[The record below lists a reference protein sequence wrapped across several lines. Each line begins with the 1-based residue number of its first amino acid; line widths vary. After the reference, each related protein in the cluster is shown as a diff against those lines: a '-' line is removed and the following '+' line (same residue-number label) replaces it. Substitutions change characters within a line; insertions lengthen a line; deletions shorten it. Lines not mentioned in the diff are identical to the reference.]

1 MSIQS
6 KQQLALPPAP
16 EPEKAKKKA
25 TAKKAAAKKAQAE
38 MSPEEQQDA
47 ARAELIGD
55 TARRAYDDA
64 MRLPVGQ
71 RDLLLAQ
78 AQQAS
83 IARRSELQAQAKVEP
98 RGWLANW
105 MCNMPITPR
114 QMMIL
119 ARIYS
124 YQVSDKPGKEFQLSI
139 SALGDDIGMR
149 DRSNLIKHLHELV
162 AAGYLL
168 KYSNGNN
175 QPYTYLLD
183 VPRCLEAAMANGWEP
198 VRQAAT
204 DSKETAQQD
213 GEQHKQ

>member
-1 MSIQS
+1 MPANNEKGIELTE
-6 KQQLALPPAP
+6 QQ
-16 EPEKAKKKA
+16 
-25 TAKKAAAKKAQAE
+25 QAE
-38 MSPEEQQDA
+38 RA
-47 ARAELIGD
+47 ALIGD

-64 MRLPVGQ
+64 MRLPEGQ
-71 RDLLLAQ
+71 RELLLAH

-83 IARRSELQAQAKVEP
+83 IASRNELQAQAAAEP

-105 MCNMPITPR
+105 MCNMPIKPR

-124 YQVSDKPGKEFQLSI
+124 YQLGGPGKEFRLSI
-139 SALGDDIGMR
+139 SALGDDIGIR
-149 DRSNLIKHLHELV
+149 DRSNLIKHLNELV

-183 VPRCLEAAMANGWEP
+183 VPRCMEAATANGWKP
-198 VRQAAT
+198 VRHT
-204 DSKETAQQD
+204 DKGGSKETAQQD